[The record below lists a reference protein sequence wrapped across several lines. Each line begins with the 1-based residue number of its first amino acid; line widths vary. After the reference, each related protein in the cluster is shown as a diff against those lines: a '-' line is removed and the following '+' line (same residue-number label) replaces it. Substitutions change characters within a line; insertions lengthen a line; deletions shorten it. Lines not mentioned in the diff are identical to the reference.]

1 MEFNGEKFDIF
12 YSEAVNNRICI
23 DVTNFLKDK
32 KYFYEKIS
40 RDSKFKYVDK
50 DFNYVVSEKDGSVS
64 IDDIDKYFTSDIKD
78 FLKL

>member
-1 MEFNGEKFDIF
+1 MEFNREKFDIF

-32 KYFYEKIS
+32 KYFYEKIF

-78 FLKL
+78 FSKL